1 MAKDR
6 IQHDFV
12 IGEIVNIPFEV
23 TAISGGTQ
31 PTVSGTTKYP
41 AFDGN
46 RDTVTTLDAIQ
57 VIKDN

>member
-6 IQHDFV
+6 LQHEIVVGD
-12 IGEIVNIPFEV
+12 IVNIPFEV
-23 TAISGGTQ
+23 TAISGTAS

-41 AFDGN
+41 GFDDA
-46 RDTVTTLDAIQ
+46 RDSVTTVDAIQ